1 MAATSRRVSK
11 RAPAGAP
18 AEPIG
23 AVADELRAALQAVLQ
38 PLGAGDPR
46 PMTLSRRIGIDKSLA
61 SVLVRAA
68 NAPTDLALL
77 QLVPSPTGLR
87 IFAERAGRHAPRPA
101 IARLR
106 NATDRFRT
114 LLDATP
120 GGRAA
125 LDARLA
131 EGAHDLGRKRE
142 NSSRQS
148 TFKSSA
154 FLLGYFSEVLCSS
167 LFLIPSEDGSMVDGV
182 EVTRRLGVR
191 RMRSTTTVP
200 IFSFIVA
207 GEGRP
212 PDRSTYLEAIDP
224 AAGAPSLANLVL
236 PEFSTQPLPDLEVV
250 REGPRTTVLL
260 PGGSSTDGPMDM
272 TWAIRLRNGGPVNP
286 GAGSHA
292 LNGYFLHM
300 PTRRLVR
307 DLFIADT
314 VYPGATPFVTFAL
327 PGTEAS
333 RNPPR
338 PGSPPYYGQ
347 IDLTAELEPL
357 PASGRG
363 FAIPGVPDHDRLT
376 RDVLARSGH
385 AHTRFRGWRC
395 VINYPLPLIQMLF
408 WLAHPD
414 HGR

>member
-1 MAATSRRVSK
+1 MA
-11 RAPAGAP
+11 
-18 AEPIG
+18 
-23 AVADELRAALQAVLQ
+23 
-38 PLGAGDPR
+38 
-46 PMTLSRRIGIDKSLA
+46 LSRQIGIDKSLA

-87 IFAERAGRHAPRPA
+87 IFAERAARHAPRPT
-101 IARLR
+101 ITRLR
-106 NATDRFRT
+106 TATGSFRA

-125 LDARLA
+125 LDARLS

-167 LFLIPSEDGSMVDGV
+167 LFLIPSEDGGMVDGV
-182 EVTRRLGVR
+182 EITRRLGVR
-191 RMRSTTTVP
+191 RMRSTTTIP
-200 IFSFIVA
+200 IFSFAVA
-207 GEGRP
+207 QEGRP
-212 PDRSTYLEAIDP
+212 PDRSTHLEPIEPDSGP
-224 AAGAPSLANLVL
+224 ASLGNLIL
-236 PEFSTQPLPDLEVV
+236 PEHCTQPLPRLEVV
-250 REGPRTTVLL
+250 REGRRTTVLL

-272 TWAIRLRNGGPVNP
+272 TWAIRLRNGGPADP
-286 GAGSHA
+286 GAGSHP

-307 DLFIADT
+307 DLFIADS
-314 VYPGATPFVTFAL
+314 VYTGASPFVTFAL
-327 PGTEAS
+327 PNTAAHQ
-333 RNPPR
+333 NPPR
-338 PGSPPYYGQ
+338 PDLPTYYGQ

-363 FAIPGVPDHDRLT
+363 FSIPGVPDHDRLT
-376 RDVLARSGH
+376 RDVLTRSGH
-385 AHTRFRGWRC
+385 GQTRFRGWRC
-395 VINYPLPLIQMLF
+395 VINYPLPLIEMLF
-408 WLAHPD
+408 WLTHPD
-414 HGR
+414 PGC